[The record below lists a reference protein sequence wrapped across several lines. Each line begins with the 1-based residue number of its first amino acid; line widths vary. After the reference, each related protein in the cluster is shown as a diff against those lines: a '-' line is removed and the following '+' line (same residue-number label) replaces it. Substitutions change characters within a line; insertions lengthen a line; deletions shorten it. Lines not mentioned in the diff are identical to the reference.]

1 MLSGSNSLLYS
12 STKDGEVSFILRPPF
27 GGLYSSLY
35 TSSVIASSSKSRD
48 EGQERGYGEGIV
60 VADIAEKIQTIYN
73 WWLSTTYTADT

>member
-1 MLSGSNSLLYS
+1 MAQLRMEKWASFWGLHL
-12 STKDGEVSFILRPPF
+12 EVFIPA
-27 GGLYSSLY
+27 SD

-60 VADIAEKIQTIYN
+60 AADIAEKIQTIYN